1 MFPTSERGHPSP
13 LSQFSNLALIK
24 NQDVQN
30 LTQGAIE
37 WLAGLVEGD
46 RVCEVKNCNKGGM
59 IVTIHAPIDPTDNN
73 SLGQQLIVVKRL
85 ILFYNK
91 SQREW
96 GLIQSI
102 VSP

>member
-1 MFPTSERGHPSP
+1 MVG
-13 LSQFSNLALIK
+13 
-24 NQDVQN
+24 
-30 LTQGAIE
+30 
-37 WLAGLVEGD
+37 WAGEGD

-91 SQREW
+91 S
-96 GLIQSI
+96 L
-102 VSP
+102 